1 MKYPSYIQ
9 HESKS
14 RVARDFIFLFTFHM
28 KHGGGYKEKE
38 RILSIFFGLTGKMKM
53 FLVFPSQDYSR
64 KLCVNAK
71 SIWSAVIS

>member
-1 MKYPSYIQ
+1 MKYTSYIQ

-38 RILSIFFGLTGKMKM
+38 RILSIFDGRTGKMKM
-53 FLVFPSQDYSR
+53 FKVFPSFSQDYSQ

-71 SIWSAVIS
+71 SI